1 MKLSFS
7 SKDRILIVAPHP
19 DDEAIGCGG
28 ILALYG
34 DQCDV
39 LILTDGSKGK
49 SKLRPSLC
57 KDELISMRK
66 KETQDAMKLAGVKK
80 VQFLNIP
87 DSELILH
94 RNIVRQFDASM
105 YDYIFIPNDGESHV
119 DHLVANYIFRN
130 MKLKKIIRAK
140 LLGYEV
146 WNPLSHVDAY
156 LDISQV
162 EEKKKNMISCYT
174 SQLESANYLEAAIG
188 LNHYRALTYQGVNS
202 VEAFE
207 QIPCCILDI
216 LITYLKI
223 IRKRIRLLRL
233 KLRVTF

>member
-80 VQFLNIP
+80 VVGEFSIKFTEAIYDP
-87 DSELILH
+87 MEFK
-94 RNIVRQFDASM
+94 VRGVPHFD
-105 YDYIFIPNDGESHV
+105 DGEYFGIICYWENLDGVHNNISAGTV
-119 DHLVANYIFRN
+119 SSMEGGDALVFSVSLPSPGDYV
-130 MKLKKIIRAK
+130 L
-140 LLGYEV
+140 
-146 WNPLSHVDAY
+146 
-156 LDISQV
+156 QV
-162 EEKKKNMISCYT
+162 VGV
-174 SQLESANYLEAAIG
+174 AI
-188 LNHYRALTYQGVNS
+188 
-202 VEAFE
+202 E
-207 QIPCCILDI
+207 
-216 LITYLKI
+216 
-223 IRKRIRLLRL
+223 
-233 KLRVTF
+233 